1 LAFAKEIKMKTEKP
15 KDKEA
20 GPKDG
25 GHNTEAEKIKHGRSG
40 KDDTGAPKGKNRAN
54 AGEETS

>member
-1 LAFAKEIKMKTEKP
+1 MKTDKS
-15 KDKEA
+15 KDKEVA
-20 GPKDG
+20 PKDG
-25 GHNTEAEKIKHGRSG
+25 GRNAEAEKIKHGRSG